1 MVIFII
7 LFSNNY
13 VWNFLCT
20 VYLTLFI
27 NYIYLGISL
36 GGLIGGFFYEKF
48 GGVSTFKLFST
59 GSLFMGILHVL
70 FIAFSKKNVNGIDT
84 INWNDFYLC

>member
-1 MVIFII
+1 
-7 LFSNNY
+7 
-13 VWNFLCT
+13 

-84 INWNDFYLC
+84 IN